1 MLDLNYLLKTIFII
15 LNILITISS
24 TILVAFTIFI
34 LTNYAFEPVCKHF
47 LVYFFTNSILLPL
60 CIILNLLISCG
71 FICDIKDLLGKK
83 NVLLS
88 LISLPVYLINSFVGI
103 YFNYIDPDSKT
114 CIEDNSPHT
123 HILYIG
129 YKLLFSYSIVIS
141 VIIMASLFFRR
152 HIIKKYKNRIYNSPS
167 LRAQRAIILGEVR
180 RESLEIEL
188 LDLNENNKKETEIG
202 ASKEKD
208 DESSSDEESL
218 PVRHVKIKVPPI
230 FLDSNLR
237 K

>member
-1 MLDLNYLLKTIFII
+1 MDLNYLLKTIFII
-15 LNILITISS
+15 LNVLITISS
-24 TILVAFTIFI
+24 TILVAFTIYI
-34 LTNYAFEPVCKHF
+34 LTSYAFEPVCKHF

-88 LISLPVYLINSFVGI
+88 LLSLPVYIINSFVGI

-123 HILYIG
+123 HVLYIG
-129 YKLLFSYSIVIS
+129 YKLLFSYSIIIS
-141 VIIMASLFFRR
+141 AVIIASLLFRR
-152 HIIKKYKNRIYNSPS
+152 YIIKKYKSKLYSSPS
-167 LRAQRAIILGEVR
+167 LRAQRALLIGETK
-180 RESLEIEL
+180 RETLEMEL
-188 LDLNENNKKETEIG
+188 LDLNN
-202 ASKEKD
+202 SKENIETGKTKD
-208 DESSSDEESL
+208 NSSDISSDEETL
-218 PVRHVKIKVPPI
+218 PIRHIRINVPSI
-230 FLDSNLR
+230 FIDSNLR